1 MTDPAMSR
9 EIIFQKIR
17 SALEPI
23 KDKAPHPGFDDA
35 TIISTVRTAGSAVEA
50 FSRNFTAVNGRVMSS
65 TTEVIDLLR
74 AQNHRVGYCDPALM
88 EILGRPL
95 AEAGFEVRTEYLREA
110 YDDYDFGITRATGGI
125 AETGSIVLDDAL
137 TSDRLAALSPWV
149 HIAVLPKS
157 QIHPSVPAAIA
168 GLGSSRNIIWV
179 TGPSKTADVEGILIE
194 GVHGPG
200 EQIAFLID

>member
-1 MTDPAMSR
+1 MTHHAMSR
-9 EIIFQKIR
+9 DIIFQKIR

-23 KDKAPHPGFDDA
+23 KDKADHPGFTDDA
-35 TIISTVRTAGSAVEA
+35 VISPVRTAGSTVEA
-50 FSRNFTAVNGRVMSS
+50 FSRNFTAVNGRVMSR
-65 TTEVIDLLR
+65 TAEVIELLH
-74 AQNHRVGYCDPALM
+74 AQNHRVGYCDPSLM
-88 EILGRPL
+88 ETLGQAL
-95 AEAGFEVRTEYLREA
+95 ADAGFEVRTEYLREH
-110 YDDYDFGITRATGGI
+110 YDDYDFGITHATGGI
-125 AETGSIVLDDAL
+125 AETGSIILDDAL

-168 GLGSSRNIIWV
+168 QLGSSRNIIWV